1 MVETESATGSLAPQ
15 PILNKLEHLGY
26 YLLPRTHAHS
36 PGHSGLLVFLV
47 AGPGPDVAFVPH
59 TLQTRVLDVDHT
71 AHWTRFDAGTPVT
84 SVRTVVPG
92 KFILRDRQDQ
102 EVEFFVFGGA
112 LTAETVSNGSIY
124 SFQSR
129 APVLMM
135 TRTSHSIATH
145 LAVEVEVL
153 LAEQRAIFYTA
164 EHTFLKRL
172 SQIDPFQL
180 YLTCLQTILDR
191 YEHVEPLRD
200 QYRDFYHM
208 LKMEK
213 AWLLETGQWPKQT
226 TPLQEL
232 LKLPN

>member
-1 MVETESATGSLAPQ
+1 MVETESANGLLAPQ

-71 AHWTRFDAGTPVT
+71 AHWTRFEATTPVT
-84 SVRTVVPG
+84 SVRTVIPG

-135 TRTSHSIATH
+135 TRTSHNIATH

-153 LAEQRAIFYTA
+153 LAEQRAIFYAA

-172 SQIDPFQL
+172 SQVDPFQL

-200 QYRDFYHM
+200 QYRDFFHM

-213 AWLLETGQWPKQT
+213 AWLIETGQWPQQT
-226 TPLQEL
+226 TPLQALLEL
-232 LKLPN
+232 AN